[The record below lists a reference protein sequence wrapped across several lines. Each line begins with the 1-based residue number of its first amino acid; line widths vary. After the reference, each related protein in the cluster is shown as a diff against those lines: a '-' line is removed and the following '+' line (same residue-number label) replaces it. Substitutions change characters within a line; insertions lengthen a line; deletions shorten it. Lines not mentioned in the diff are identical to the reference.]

1 MRYSVEYGKGVV
13 VGCRDGLNWVYSSI
27 HPSTSWT
34 VWIGFLVTHVLIATE
49 VGMGA
54 KALAAVIAQA
64 ARMMEVDLTI
74 LMSAGYLR
82 E

>member
-1 MRYSVEYGKGVV
+1 
-13 VGCRDGLNWVYSSI
+13 
-27 HPSTSWT
+27 
-34 VWIGFLVTHVLIATE
+34 